1 MSERISPETVNARL
15 QVLISDAIQV
25 SPLLAKRLDE
35 IRRWIKDKK
44 PGQLVSKP
52 YVMDFLCELDRDARF
67 WLRIQALEPDL
78 RTIVFGRMSTSE
90 KYWYT
95 ELFSRW
101 INELDPKLSIWK
113 RKLMA
118 GEFKLEDEALVNDLR
133 DRIDANLG
141 NSWVCYI
148 LDLSMATDLIA
159 SGPLEKSL
167 CVQLTTQQ
175 SQFTVEKREK
185 WELTLKSWHI
195 KRGLFVSFNPMH
207 DRALLASRLLQECD
221 GLPATGYNEIDV

>member
-185 WELTLKSWHI
+185 WELTLKSWQI
-195 KRGLFVSFNPMH
+195 KRALFVSFNPMNN
-207 DRALLASRLLQECD
+207 RALLASRLLQECD

>member
-1 MSERISPETVNARL
+1 
-15 QVLISDAIQV
+15 
-25 SPLLAKRLDE
+25 
-35 IRRWIKDKK
+35 
-44 PGQLVSKP
+44 
-52 YVMDFLCELDRDARF
+52 MDFLYELERDSSL

-78 RTIVFGRMSTSE
+78 RPILFERMSASE

-95 ELFSRW
+95 ELFPRW

-133 DRIDANLG
+133 DRIDANRG
-141 NSWVCYI
+141 NSWACYI

-159 SGPLEKSL
+159 SGSPSKPL
-167 CVQLTTQQ
+167 CIQLTTQQ
-175 SQFTVEKREK
+175 SQFTVEKKEK

-207 DRALLASRLLQECD
+207 DRALLTARLLQECD
-221 GLPATGYNEIDV
+221 GLPAAGYNGIDV